1 VREVRRVGILGAGA
15 IGAFFVERF
24 SGVAGLSTMVV
35 ARGERY
41 DRLKRLGLV
50 VNGKA
55 YAPPVVH
62 PEEARSPADLILVA
76 LKHHHLPDGIQDIA
90 RLVGDDTTIVSAM
103 NGLDSEEIIGSVYGA
118 DKVLYGITV
127 GIDAVRQENRITYTT
142 EGKLFFGE
150 ADNTQPS
157 PRVRQVQAALDRAG
171 IVYEIPA
178 DMIRILWWKFMIN
191 VGMNPASAVLR
202 APYGTFQTSRDAQ
215 ALMEALMREVLVL
228 AEPAGVKLEEKDIE
242 DWYKVLHTLS
252 PQGKTSMLQDVEA
265 GRKTEVEML
274 AGKAVEL
281 GQRYGIPTPVNQTVL
296 HTIRVMEQGLGI
308 EE

>member
-1 VREVRRVGILGAGA
+1 MRKVRRVAVLGAGA

-24 SGVAGLSTMVV
+24 SGVADMSTMVV
-35 ARGERY
+35 AGGERY

-62 PEEARSPADLILVA
+62 PDAASSPADLILVA
-76 LKHHHLPDGIQDIA
+76 LKHHQLPDGIHDV
-90 RLVGDDTTIVSAM
+90 RKLVGDHTTIVSAM
-103 NGLDSEEIIGSVYGA
+103 NGLDSEEVIGSVYGA

-127 GIDAVRQENRITYTT
+127 GIDAVRQKNRITYTA
-142 EGKLFFGE
+142 EGKLYFGE
-150 ADNTQPS
+150 ADNAQPG
-157 PRVRQVQAALDRAG
+157 PRVRTVQAALDRAG
-171 IVYEIPA
+171 IFYEVPA

-202 APYGTFQTSRDAQ
+202 APYGMFQSSQDAQ

-228 AEPAGVKLEEKDIE
+228 AGSAGVNLVEKDID
-242 DWYKVLHTLS
+242 DWYAVLGTLS

-265 GRKTEVEML
+265 GRKTEIEML
-274 AGKAVEL
+274 AGKAVDL
-281 GQRYGIPTPVNQTVL
+281 GQRYGIPTPVNQTML
-296 HTIRVMEQGLGI
+296 QIIRVMEQSMGI
-308 EE
+308 EA

>member
-1 VREVRRVGILGAGA
+1 MRQVRRVAILGAGA

-24 SGVAGLSTMVV
+24 SGAAGMSTMVV

-62 PEEARSPADLILVA
+62 PDAAGAPADLIVVA
-76 LKHHHLPDGIQDIA
+76 LKHHHLPDGIHDIA
-90 RLVGDDTTIVSAM
+90 QLVGDHTTIVSAM
-103 NGLDSEEIIGSVYGA
+103 NGLDSEEYIGTIYGA

-127 GIDAVRQENRITYTT
+127 GIDAVRQENRVTYTT
-142 EGKLFFGE
+142 EGKLYFGE
-150 ADNTQPS
+150 ADNSQLS
-157 PRVRQVQAALDRAG
+157 PRVRTVQAALERAG
-171 IVYEIPA
+171 IIYEIPA

-202 APYGTFQTSRDAQ
+202 APYGTFQSSADAR
-215 ALMEALMREVLVL
+215 ALMEALMREVLEL
-228 AEPAGVKLEEKDIE
+228 AGFAGVNLVEKDID
-242 DWYKVLHTLS
+242 DWYTVLDTLS

-274 AGKAVEL
+274 AGKVVEL
-281 GQRYGIPTPVNQTVL
+281 GPRYGVSTPVNQTML
-296 HTIRVMEQGLGI
+296 HIIRVMEQGVGI